1 MVGLGAKRLQATA
14 IATRRGERTTIEQQG
29 DEMGTE
35 GNQS

>member
-1 MVGLGAKRLQATA
+1 MVGLGAKRLQAT